1 MPPSSDPDALPPDA
15 IRKVYVELTTA
26 CDLDC
31 GMCIRHGWEDRGGEM
46 TQETF
51 GRLIAGLRGTA
62 TAETLQF
69 GGFGEPTM
77 HPRLFEFL
85 LLAKEAG
92 LRVEMLTNGV
102 SLDAETANT
111 LLDLELDKLVVSMDG
126 VGPTGDGTFHGDA
139 ITRVQANLRGVYRM
153 KLARQVEK
161 PEVGLEFVATRR
173 NVDALPELKR
183 LCPELGVSSIL
194 VTNLVPYTAALADE
208 TLYRHWTTT
217 RRDPEPSP
225 WNPTI
230 ELPRMDAGGEPGA
243 VIDQLRGLGTHVR
256 LDGAAVS
263 GGAVRCPFVHE
274 GCLTLTPDGHVSPC
288 LPLMHT
294 YAYYFRGKRRRIRAY
309 RAGNVNETSL
319 GAIWS
324 DEAYRRF
331 RDRARRFTFSPCL
344 DCGGCD
350 LRASNED
357 DCYANGFPACGECLW
372 AAGVIRCP

>member
-1 MPPSSDPDALPPDA
+1 
-15 IRKVYVELTTA
+15 
-26 CDLDC
+26 
-31 GMCIRHGWEDRGGEM
+31 
-46 TQETF
+46 
-51 GRLIAGLRGTA
+51 
-62 TAETLQF
+62 
-69 GGFGEPTM
+69 
-77 HPRLFEFL
+77 
-85 LLAKEAG
+85 
-92 LRVEMLTNGV
+92 
-102 SLDAETANT
+102 
-111 LLDLELDKLVVSMDG
+111 MDG
-126 VGPTGDGTFHGDA
+126 VGPTGDGVFHGDA
-139 ITRVQANLRGVYRM
+139 ITAVQANLRGLHRM

-161 PEVGLEFVATRR
+161 PEIGLDFVATRR

-194 VTNLVPYTAALADE
+194 VTNLIPYTAELAEE

-243 VIDQLRGLGTHVR
+243 VVDQLRGLGTHVR
-256 LDGAAVS
+256 LDGTAIS
-263 GGAVRCPFVHE
+263 GGAMRCPFVRD
-274 GCLTLTPDGHVSPC
+274 GCLAVTPDGHVSPC

-294 YAYYFRGKRRRIRAY
+294 YAYYFRGQRRRIRAY
-309 RAGNVNETSL
+309 RVGNVNETSL

-331 RDRARRFTFSPCL
+331 RDRVRRFTFSPCL

-357 DCYANGFPACGECLW
+357 DCYANGFPTCGECLW

>member
-1 MPPSSDPDALPPDA
+1 MPPPSDPDAPPLDHV
-15 IRKVYVELTTA
+15 RKVYVEPTTA
-26 CDLDC
+26 CDLNC
-31 GMCIRHGWEDRGGEM
+31 GMCIRHGWEDPGGEM

-51 GRLIAGLRGTA
+51 GRLIADLRGIA
-62 TAETLQF
+62 TVETLQF

-77 HPRLFEFL
+77 HPRRFEFL

-102 SLDAETANT
+102 SLDAETAAA

-126 VGPTGDGTFHGDA
+126 VGPTGDAAFHGDA
-139 ITRVQANLRGVYRM
+139 ISGVQANLRGLNRM
-153 KLARQVEK
+153 KLARQAAK

-173 NVDALPELKR
+173 NVDVLPGLKR

-194 VTNLVPYTAALADE
+194 VTNLVPYAAALAEE
-208 TLYRHWTTT
+208 TLYRHWSTT

-230 ELPRMDAGGEPGA
+230 DLPRMDADGPGE
-243 VIDQLRGLGTHVR
+243 VVDRLRGSGTHVR
-256 LDGAAVS
+256 LDGTAVS
-263 GGAVRCPFVHE
+263 GGAMRCPFVH
-274 GCLTLTPDGHVSPC
+274 DGALAVTSDGNVSPC

-294 YAYYFRGKRRRIRAY
+294 HAYYFRGQRRRIRAY
-309 RAGNVNETSL
+309 HAGNVNEMPL

-324 DEAYRRF
+324 SETYRRF
-331 RDRARRFTFSPCL
+331 RDRASRFTFSPCL

-350 LRASNED
+350 LRATNED

-372 AAGVIRCP
+372 AAGIIRCP